1 MDNSQQQVY
10 IDIVKELN
18 ISMIIELLYYVSH
31 SKTWMIMLCFWM
43 LILDYC
49 LQFMM
54 LRINNEQNEY
64 ESYS

>member
-31 SKTWMIMLCFWM
+31 SKT
-43 LILDYC
+43 
-49 LQFMM
+49 
-54 LRINNEQNEY
+54 
-64 ESYS
+64 